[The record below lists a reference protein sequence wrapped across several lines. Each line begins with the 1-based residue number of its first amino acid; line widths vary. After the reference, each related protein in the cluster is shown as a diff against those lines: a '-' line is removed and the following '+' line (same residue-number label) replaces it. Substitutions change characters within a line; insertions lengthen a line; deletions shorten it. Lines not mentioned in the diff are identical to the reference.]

1 MAQGSSNP
9 TTINNVT
16 KIAGTAVSVNSGA
29 KDAGTQRVILA
40 SDQTSIPI
48 TDNSGSLTVDAPVAT
63 PVYVRLSDGSAAIAT
78 LPVSL
83 ATLPTLANVTTVGT
97 VTTVTGLT
105 NMNGQAIAMGSG
117 ARSAGTQRV
126 TIATDDVVPNKDVTS
141 ASTATALGALNAN
154 ISLDVSSNLGASMV
168 VTAISTPVGMVLTPQ
183 ISFDGGTTWVTTIF
197 DNPNGDKEA
206 TIPNASLSVGLSRS
220 IVTSAGATHVR
231 ILASSWTS
239 GSATVQVRGTQLN
252 DPSVLYGGANNSTN
266 RPPVTAQVGG
276 WDGANLRTL
285 TTNASGH
292 LAIQDGGNS
301 ITVDAPVATPVFV
314 RLSSGSAAVDTLPV
328 SAASLP
334 LPTGAATAAK
344 QPALGTAGTASAD
357 VITVQG
363 VASMTALKVDG
374 SAVTQPVSGTVTAN
388 AGTGSFTVAQATASS
403 LNATVS
409 IAGSQTLS
417 TVTSL
422 TQMNGQT
429 ISMGTGVRDAGTQR
443 VTIATND
450 AIILGAGAAAIG
462 SITNT
467 TFAATQATPASL
479 QMTATQAVGS
489 AATRWYTQISDGTTS
504 PAIKAASVAAATADP
519 AMVVSFAAANSA
531 TKISDG
537 TNTAAVKAASTQPAA
552 ADPALV
558 VAVHPSN
565 VVRIRPSELMRD
577 PVDKLRVSEPQ
588 ALIDTDFEYGTQ
600 PTKWESMTILNNR
613 ATSFYDNTTPIAV
626 TAMSVST
633 KTVTVTGTSAT
644 FTISAVTGTTMTVT
658 AMTTGSI
665 YVGMALAGQG
675 ITAGTTVTAFGAN
688 TSGGIGTYTIS
699 ASMTMT
705 AGTVTGTPPVG
716 SPVFVQGT
724 FDPSYADGWWLVA
737 TSTGTAI
744 TYTTI
749 TAPAATLFDSTKT
762 YVYPGTFYTGSVI
775 PVTSISTAASPV
787 VTTAVSHG
795 LRPGNT
801 VFIRGTT
808 ATTNAP
814 NGNWVVVTTPTN
826 NTFTFTADATPT
838 GTIAG
843 PAGSTFPQTA
853 ATANTLYIRPSGY
866 IDHRAFDGGVM
877 FSNKS
882 AAHGSQLIR
891 QTRRYFRYQSGKGIQ
906 FSTGTV
912 MKPAFTV
919 DRLTNSGTTITVT
932 TKYPHGVATGLSITV
947 SGATDSN
954 YNGTFTI
961 TGTPTPTT
969 FTYTAGGTPATSP
982 DVGFPITVSPNT
994 WYGGTNR
1001 VGMFD
1006 QQNGFYF
1013 EFDGATLY
1021 AVVRKSV
1028 DQISGTAALT
1038 NGSGAVTGTNTL
1050 FSKHLKPGDNI
1061 VIRGQ
1066 SYTVDTINSDTAMW
1080 VYPEYKGPTV
1090 AAGVTISKTVNTRYA
1105 QSTWNIDRVDG
1116 TAGVNNPS
1124 GYNVNLARMQ
1134 MFYADYSW
1142 YGAGAVRFGFKDA
1155 NGEIIYCHRVS
1166 NTNVNTEA
1174 YMRSG
1179 NLPARYETNTLP
1191 YQTYLTATLA
1201 AATVTAGTISVA
1213 DTTGWPTTGTVVI
1226 KDSSANGL
1234 SQNIE
1239 YISYSAKTLT
1249 SLTIGT
1255 GGTSGRALTGGAA
1268 SAQTFTYSA
1277 TAPQLVELYSPQ
1289 AATTIAHWG
1298 SSVIM
1303 DGKFDDDKSFVFNAG
1318 MSTTYS
1324 NVTQGVRVPLISMR
1338 LGPSVDN
1345 GVTGLFGAR
1354 ELINRMQL
1362 TLRSMDAYTTG
1373 SGWRIEILL
1382 NARVSGGTWASVGG
1396 SSLAQI
1402 IYHGQAATVNGGES
1416 IYGFFTNQTGATSQ
1430 DLNAVRDIG
1439 NSILGGGNSSTI
1451 SLTDNN
1457 KYPDGPDSITIC
1469 ATPLTATNT
1478 INARISWTEA
1488 QA

>member
-16 KIAGTAVSVNSGA
+16 KIAGTAVDTN
-29 KDAGTQRVILA
+29 
-40 SDQTSIPI
+40 
-48 TDNSGSLTVDAPVAT
+48 
-63 PVYVRLSDGSAAIAT
+63 
-78 LPVSL
+78 
-83 ATLPTLANVTTVGT
+83 
-97 VTTVTGLT
+97 TG
-105 NMNGQAIAMGSG
+105 NA
-117 ARSAGTQRV
+117 SAGTQRV
-126 TIATDDVVPNKDVTS
+126 VLATN
-141 ASTATALGALNAN
+141 
-154 ISLDVSSNLGASMV
+154 
-168 VTAISTPVGMVLTPQ
+168 
-183 ISFDGGTTWVTTIF
+183 
-197 DNPNGDKEA
+197 
-206 TIPNASLSVGLSRS
+206 
-220 IVTSAGATHVR
+220 
-231 ILASSWTS
+231 
-239 GSATVQVRGTQLN
+239 
-252 DPSVLYGGANNSTN
+252 
-266 RPPVTAQVGG
+266 
-276 WDGANLRTL
+276 
-285 TTNASGH
+285 
-292 LAIQDGGNS
+292 
-301 ITVDAPVATPVFV
+301 
-314 RLSSGSAAVDTLPV
+314 
-328 SAASLP
+328 
-334 LPTGAATAAK
+334 
-344 QPALGTAGTASAD
+344 QPAIAVTGTFY
-357 VITVQG
+357 QG
-363 VASMTALKVDG
+363 
-374 SAVTQPVSGTVTAN
+374 TQPVSGTVTINSIPAGSNSIGTVVLGAGSAAVGTVTLN
-388 AGTGSFTVAQATASS
+388 AETTKVIGTVNVAASQTIAVTQATASNLQVS
-403 LNATVS
+403 ATQVVGTAATRWYTQLSDGTNSPSIKAASTAAVAADPALVVAISPNNTVGLSAGTNAIGKLAANTTGVL
-409 IAGSQTLS
+409 IGQVELAATQTLGTVTTVS
-417 TVTSL
+417 TVTNLSQL
-422 TQMNGQT
+422 GGTA
-429 ISMGTGVRDAGTQR
+429 ISMNTGVRDAGTQR

-450 AIILGAGAAAIG
+450 SVPVTGTVTINAIPTGSNAIG

-504 PAIKAASVAAATADP
+504 PAIKAASTAAATADP
-519 AMVVSFAAANSA
+519 AMVVSFAGANSA

-537 TNTAAVKAASTQPAA
+537 TNTMPMGDAAARGIYHRITDGTNTAAVKASSIQPAVT
-552 ADPALV
+552 DPALV

-613 ATSFYDNTTPIAV
+613 ATSFYDNTTPMAV

-658 AMTTGSI
+658 AMTIGSI
-665 YVGMALAGQG
+665 YIGMALAGSG
-675 ITAGTTVTAFGAN
+675 ITAGTTVTAFGTN

-705 AGTVTGTPPVG
+705 SGTVTGTPPVG

-919 DRLTNSGTTITVT
+919 DRLTNSGTTVTVT

-1080 VYPEYKGPTV
+1080 IYPEYKGPTV

-1213 DTTGWPTTGTVVI
+1213 DTTGWPATGTVVI

-1249 SLTIGT
+1249 TLTIGT
-1255 GGTSGRALTGGAA
+1255 GGTSGRALAGGAT

-1318 MSTTYS
+1318 MAATYT
-1324 NVTQGVRVPLISMR
+1324 NVNAGVRVPLISMR

-1373 SGWRIEILL
+1373 SGWRIELLL
-1382 NARVSGGTWASVGG
+1382 NARVSGGTWSAVGG

-1402 IYHGQAATVNGGES
+1402 IYHAQAATVNGGES